1 VWPLVE
7 QGTEAAAKRRIGLGF
22 LGLGD
27 ALVML
32 GLRYDSPEGREMASR
47 ISATL
52 RNASYDAS
60 VDLAKERGPFPL
72 FDADKF
78 LNTGLFAQRLPEKLR
93 ASIRK
98 HGLRNS
104 HLLSIAPTGTIT
116 LAFADNATNGI
127 EPAFSWTYNRKKRMP
142 DGTSRIYAVE
152 DHAYRVYLSQ
162 GGKADAL
169 PEAFVSAQSMSAI
182 SHVEMVAA
190 VAPFIDA
197 AISKTI
203 NVPADYPFD
212 QFSDLYLQAY
222 RMGLKG
228 ITTYRPNPTLG
239 AVLSVEPPPAAVA
252 PAGAAAPAVRTTDD
266 DPLRKQ
272 FDSRPEGDLEG
283 ITSKVEFM
291 TFEGKQSVY
300 VTVNFLRV
308 QGTIGGQAVTIER
321 PIEFFIPGGQTS
333 DGQQWITSSMRLLSM
348 VGQSGGS
355 VAKAVASMRKVIWD
369 KGPVRFGSVTKDD
382 GSVAPRFHDSD
393 VAAIGFALQQILYK
407 RGFLDTIG
415 NQVPAGVLAARLQRR
430 DAECGQGASRADDEQ
445 VAEAVRHGAPVPN
458 TGKKCPECGAHE
470 MHKVDGC
477 LKCSNCGAIGS
488 CG

>member
-1 VWPLVE
+1 E
-7 QGTEAAAKRRIGLGF
+7 
-22 LGLGD
+22 
-27 ALVML
+27 
-32 GLRYDSPEGREMASR
+32 
-47 ISATL
+47 
-52 RNASYDAS
+52 
-60 VDLAKERGPFPL
+60 LAKERGPFPM
-72 FDADKF
+72 FNADQY
-78 LNTGLFAQRLPEKLR
+78 LNTGLFAKRLPEKLR
-93 ASIRK
+93 KEIRK

-152 DHAYRVYLSQ
+152 DHAYRVYLAQ
-162 GGKADAL
+162 GGSADAL

-203 NVPADYPFD
+203 NVPADYPFAD
-212 QFSDLYLQAY
+212 FADLYLQAY

-228 ITTYRPNPTLG
+228 ITTYRPNATLG
-239 AVLSVEPPPAAVA
+239 AVLSVDAPAAAPAASTA
-252 PAGAAAPAVRTTDD
+252 PAGAGRNDD

-272 FDSRPEGDLEG
+272 FDSRPMGDLEG
-283 ITSKVEFM
+283 ITSKVEYM
-291 TFEGKQSVY
+291 TFEGKQAVY

-308 QGTIGGQAVTIER
+308 QGTIDGQDVTIER

-355 VAKAVASMRKVIWD
+355 VAKAVASMRKVVWD
-369 KGPVRFGSVTKDD
+369 KGPVRFGMIERAD
-382 GSVAPRFHDSD
+382 GTVAPRFHDSD
-393 VAAIGFALQQILYK
+393 VAAIGFALQQILAK
-407 RGFLDTIG
+407 RGFLDAEG
-415 NQVPAGVLAARLQRR
+415 NQVPALQLATRLARR
-430 DAECGQGASRADDEQ
+430 DEELGHHLQPTDYSVPASANSNGQT
-445 VAEAVRHGAPVPN
+445 VPN
-458 TGKKCPECGAHE
+458 SGKKCPECGAHE

-477 LKCSNCGAIGS
+477 MKCANCGAIGS